1 MKKNLLGVISCVAC
15 SLVILASCGP
25 TAKEPTQLDAVSNLS
40 VTRNEDVW
48 NVTFDGV
55 ENASKYSLKV
65 FNEELP
71 VFEEEILTTSYSM
84 TPIKETATF
93 VFQVSALGDE
103 TLYKASE
110 VTTFNYD
117 VHVYNEEDVNG
128 VKFTGVAEQGKPVS
142 EFTYVYSDGAT
153 YVGTVEENFARK
165 HGRLTYPN
173 QMFYEGDFV
182 NDNFEGDGLFSWSTT
197 GNWHDSN
204 AYEGKFIAGGFNDQ
218 FGTFYTSANWNF
230 DINYSGL
237 LYFTG
242 QMGPVFGIAG
252 KTGVVG
258 KGGFQ
263 YGNNSVY
270 EGDLYVNGDW
280 NYSRHGY
287 GWNKWLVLEA
297 SAWVNGGSDSLFIDG
312 FEGMFDKSGWILGD
326 GIWYFKDSDGNPIK
340 YAKGN
345 WEGGVRK
352 GDATSELVLR
362 EEYKNATEITF

>member
-128 VKFTGVAEQGKPVS
+128 VKFTGVAE
-142 EFTYVYSDGAT
+142 
-153 YVGTVEENFARK
+153 
-165 HGRLTYPN
+165 
-173 QMFYEGDFV
+173 
-182 NDNFEGDGLFSWSTT
+182 
-197 GNWHDSN
+197 
-204 AYEGKFIAGGFNDQ
+204 
-218 FGTFYTSANWNF
+218 
-230 DINYSGL
+230 
-237 LYFTG
+237 
-242 QMGPVFGIAG
+242 
-252 KTGVVG
+252 
-258 KGGFQ
+258 
-263 YGNNSVY
+263 
-270 EGDLYVNGDW
+270 
-280 NYSRHGY
+280 
-287 GWNKWLVLEA
+287 
-297 SAWVNGGSDSLFIDG
+297 
-312 FEGMFDKSGWILGD
+312 
-326 GIWYFKDSDGNPIK
+326 
-340 YAKGN
+340 
-345 WEGGVRK
+345 
-352 GDATSELVLR
+352 
-362 EEYKNATEITF
+362 